1 MPNPVPKSR
10 GEKGKTRVETIYGVL
25 FQAIFAQE
33 LRPGTKLSEDEI
45 GAVFNVS
52 RTIVRAALNRLHS
65 EALVEFKQNRGAFVA
80 SPTTQEAREVFDAR
94 LCIEREVMTR
104 LAPVV
109 DDTQLQL
116 LEEHIRREELA
127 INAGQLAESIQL
139 SGKFHLLAARMAGN
153 DVLLSFLRSLTSRS
167 SLILALHS
175 ARHESDCSVDEHVE
189 IVAALRT
196 HDAEAASRAMSKHL
210 GHVLQR
216 ARLDGNE
223 DAGRTIGEILSHFG

>member
-1 MPNPVPKSR
+1 MPNSVPKPR
-10 GEKGKTRVETIYGVL
+10 GGKGKTRVETIYGVL

-80 SPTTQEAREVFDAR
+80 SPSAREAHQVFDAR
-94 LCIEREVMTR
+94 ICIEREVMMR

-109 DDTQLQL
+109 DDRQVQL
-116 LEEHIRREELA
+116 LEDHIKREELA
-127 INAGQLAESIQL
+127 INSRQLAESIRL

-175 ARHESDCSVDEHVE
+175 ARHESDCSVDEHVQ
-189 IVAALRT
+189 IVDALRA
-196 HDAEAASRAMSKHL
+196 HDAEAACRAMSKHL
-210 GHVLQR
+210 GHVLDR
-216 ARLDGNE
+216 AGLDGNE
-223 DAGRTIGEILSHFG
+223 ETGRTIGEILSHFG